1 MSETEGMKWWSMNVW
16 SLEITKVRH
25 SDQGIY
31 ECQTNSEVKTSVA
44 IKLNVMGKK
53 FYRNSLKNISYD
65 VKCQRTVGYP
75 TNILITI

>member
-1 MSETEGMKWWSMNVW
+1 MSETEGIW
-16 SLEITKVRH
+16 SLEITKVGH

-53 FYRNSLKNISYD
+53 FYGNYL
-65 VKCQRTVGYP
+65 
-75 TNILITI
+75 TNIAYDIIC